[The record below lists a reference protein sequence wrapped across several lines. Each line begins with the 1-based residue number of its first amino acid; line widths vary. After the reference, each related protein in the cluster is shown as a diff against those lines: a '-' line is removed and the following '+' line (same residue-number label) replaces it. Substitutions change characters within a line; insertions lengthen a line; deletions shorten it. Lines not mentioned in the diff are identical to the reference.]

1 MGKPGKAAYF
11 VLFAVLAA
19 GLVLARPAP
28 ARADVGERITQYH
41 VDLTVH
47 RDGTAHV
54 REIIEYDF
62 GSNDKHGIERR
73 IRYAT
78 PTGGNDRYRTVD
90 VKNIRVSSDAPSDT
104 KITTDGPYKN
114 VRIGDPART
123 ISGRHQ
129 YVIEYDTDH
138 VATKVGDRV
147 RYAWNAV
154 GDEWPVPISGVSV
167 RLTAPAKLSE
177 VACFAGPHGS
187 TSSCDA
193 AGGFGPKDAQFAQ
206 SRLEAGQGV
215 TVQADLPA
223 GSVAVAPT
231 YAHIAPAETGGD
243 HSGRTAPVL
252 PGLGA
257 AIVLGVLLLISAGA
271 YAYGLRKRA
280 EIARRP
286 LPPGLPDGMTPG
298 LAAYLVES
306 TSQQKVMS
314 TLLDLA
320 RRGFLRIEE
329 NPGRHRDWVLIRT
342 ADWDPALAPH
352 EQTVLAGLFTGRD
365 QVSVR
370 ELRNKFYT
378 VAGKAARQLEDEA
391 GRRGWKRD
399 QTARWIVRICAMPFF
414 GLAVLMMAL
423 KEVLAGWPFVLAASV
438 VTGSMILSRIGK
450 LYRLTPAGE
459 DARRQ
464 VDGLRK
470 QLVDPVGAR
479 QFDQEWALPYA
490 VALREQSRWERQF
503 GQGARPRFR
512 FYSGTGDISRFTSS
526 AGSTMTSSP
535 SHGGSGGGGSSGG
548 GGGGGGGGSW

>member
-1 MGKPGKAAYF
+1 MVGKPGKAAYVVF
-11 VLFAVLAA
+11 SAVLAT
-19 GLVLARPAP
+19 GLMLARPTP
-28 ARADVGERITQYH
+28 ARADVGERITQYQ
-41 VDLTVH
+41 VDVTVH
-47 RDGTAHV
+47 KDGTAHV

-62 GSNDKHGIERR
+62 GSTDKHGIERR

-78 PTGGNDRYRTVD
+78 PAGGNDRYRTID
-90 VKNIRVSSDAPSDT
+90 VKNIQVSSDAPSDT
-104 KITTDGPYKN
+104 KITTDGPYKD
-114 VRIGDPART
+114 VRIGDPDLT
-123 ISGRHQ
+123 ISGEHQ

-167 RLTAPAKLSE
+167 QLTAPARLSDQ
-177 VACFAGPHGS
+177 ACFAGPHGS

-193 AGGFGPKDAQFAQ
+193 AGGIGPKRAQFNQ
-206 SRLEAGQGV
+206 SRLDSRQGV

-223 GSVAVAPT
+223 GGVAVAPT
-231 YAHIAPAETGGD
+231 YARIDPEETGGD
-243 HSGRTAPVL
+243 DEMAPVL
-252 PGLGA
+252 PGLSAG
-257 AIVLGVLLLISAGA
+257 IVLGVLLLISAGA
-271 YAYGLRKRA
+271 YVYGRKKRA

-286 LPPGLPDGMTPG
+286 LLPGLPDDMTPG

-306 TSQQKVMS
+306 TSRQKVMS

-320 RRGFLRIEE
+320 RRGFLRIED

-342 ADWDPALAPH
+342 ADWDPELAPH
-352 EQTVLAGLFTGRD
+352 EQTVLRGLFTGRD

-378 VAGKAARQLEDEA
+378 VAGKAARQLDEEA

-414 GLAVLMMAL
+414 GLAFLMVTL
-423 KEVLAGWPFVLAASV
+423 QEVLAGWPFVLVMSV
-438 VTGSMILSRIGK
+438 VTGIVILSRIGK

-464 VDGLRK
+464 VDVLRR

-479 QFDQEWALPYA
+479 EFDQEWALPYA
-490 VALREQSRWERQF
+490 VALREQSRWKRQF
-503 GQGARPRFR
+503 GQGVRPRFR
-512 FYSGTGDISRFTSS
+512 FYSGTGDISLFTRS

-535 SHGGSGGGGSSGG
+535 SSGGSGGGGSAGG